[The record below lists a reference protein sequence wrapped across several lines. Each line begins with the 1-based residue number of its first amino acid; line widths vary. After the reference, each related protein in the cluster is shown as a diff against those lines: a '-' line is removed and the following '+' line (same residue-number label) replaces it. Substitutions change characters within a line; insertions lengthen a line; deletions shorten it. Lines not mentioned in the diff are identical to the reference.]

1 MAAHGD
7 RGITLNQ
14 ITSSGYWIV
23 SANLPVKNFIFRCV
37 DCYKLTRR
45 SGEQKMADLLLVG

>member
-7 RGITLNQ
+7 HGITLNQ